1 MHESTQKR
9 LLAETDLTLK
19 RAMEMAQGHKAA
31 ERNSK
36 ALKSMDVIV
45 QNLATAKQPST
56 KCYRC
61 GNPRHDA
68 KDCRFRNVTR
78 YNCGKVGHI
87 TSVCQSTRMPRKSR
101 TTSSKCQQDRNSTWS
116 RTKWLVVED
125 SPSDSEEEFQLL
137 TIGTRS
143 SHPISVDLVVN
154 GKPLTMEVDTGAADS
169 VLSEQTFKSLFP
181 DTSLEPTNVV
191 LKTYTGERMQVHGE
205 LTVEVQY
212 LQQPK
217 KSLTLLVVAGDGP
230 SLFGHNWLSHIR
242 LDWKSIGA
250 IGAITASPKVPT
262 PSLEAL
268 LKKHEGIF
276 FEELGTIRPLQ
287 AELQVCSDARPKYC
301 KARPVPFAI
310 REAIENELQRLEAA
324 GIIKPVKHSDW
335 AAPVMVVPKKDV
347 KLRLCGDYKISI
359 NQALEVEQYPLP
371 KPDE

>member
-87 TSVCQSTRMPRKSR
+87 ASVCQSARMPRKSR
-101 TTSSKCQQDRNSTWS
+101 TTSSKCQQDHNSTWS

-230 SLFGHNWLSHIR
+230 SLFGRNWLSHIR